1 VVKAGLW
8 LLSANFKAMKRLAL
22 CLCVLTLSF
31 ALASEA
37 APRWPFGEATGEQSP
52 APAVQA
58 TGRAE
63 RPSAAEL
70 RSDLVQIL
78 QRREY
83 NQLRQSEFIKKLREA
98 WERFQQWW
106 REHFSDQFVALH
118 DMAPALYW
126 TITGFGLLIVV
137 LLLYHIYLTMR
148 SAFGRGPRAQ
158 VRRRR
163 EGGAEVHADPETLL
177 AEADRAAAEGNLP
190 EALRRLYLALIR
202 RLDRL
207 GALRYD
213 RAFTNQDYLR
223 QVRGAEPLHG
233 PLSVLTATA
242 ERVWYGRQGMNSA
255 QYARCRELAMA
266 AWEQG
271 EDHGKA

>member
-1 VVKAGLW
+1 MW
-8 LLSANFKAMKRLAL
+8 LLSANFKAMNRLAL
-22 CLCVLTLSF
+22 CLCVLTLSL
-31 ALASEA
+31 AVASEA
-37 APRWPFGEATGEQSP
+37 APRWPFGEAAREQASSQSNEGGRALQSP
-52 APAVQA
+52 TP
-58 TGRAE
+58 
-63 RPSAAEL
+63 RPPAAEL
-70 RSDLVQIL
+70 RADLTQIL
-78 QRREY
+78 QRPEY

-242 ERVWYGRQGMNSA
+242 ERVWYGRQGLDSA
-255 QYARCRELAMA
+255 QYARCRELAMT

-271 EDHGKA
+271 EGHGKA

>member
-1 VVKAGLW
+1 MW
-8 LLSANFKAMKRLAL
+8 LLSANFKAMNRLAL
-22 CLCVLTLSF
+22 CLCVLTLSL
-31 ALASEA
+31 AVASEA
-37 APRWPFGEATGEQSP
+37 APRWPFGEAAQEQASSQSNEGGRALQSP
-52 APAVQA
+52 TP
-58 TGRAE
+58 
-63 RPSAAEL
+63 RPPAAEL
-70 RSDLVQIL
+70 RADLTQVL
-78 QRREY
+78 QRPEY
-83 NQLRQSEFIKKLREA
+83 NQLRQSEFINKLREA
-98 WERFQQWW
+98 WERFQRWW

-223 QVRGAEPLHG
+223 QVRGAGPVHG
-233 PLSVLTATA
+233 PLSALTAAA
-242 ERVWYGRQGMNSA
+242 ERVWYGRQGLDSA

-271 EDHGKA
+271 EGHGKA